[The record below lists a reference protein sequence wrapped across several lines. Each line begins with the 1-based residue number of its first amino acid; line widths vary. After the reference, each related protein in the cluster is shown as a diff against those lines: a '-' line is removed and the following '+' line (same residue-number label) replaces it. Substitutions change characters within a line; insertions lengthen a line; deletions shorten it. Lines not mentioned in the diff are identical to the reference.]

1 MSTKSKAVLT
11 FQQAARANVYYI
23 YKYNTS
29 QKKYLPAFQIKD
41 KKIYAYQGKKYVKT
55 GTAALKNGI
64 YTATL
69 TGLNLKKEKTQT
81 YIIKAAR
88 SLKGYPTAI
97 GAASKNIKLTAIPEA
112 TLKTKNLTV
121 KRGKKKPV
129 TIANKKKGA
138 SYTFRADKKAIISV
152 SKKGIVTGRK
162 TGTAKIT
169 VREKY
174 KGKTRTLGT
183 VKVKVKK

>member
-1 MSTKSKAVLT
+1 M
-11 FQQAARANVYYI
+11 
-23 YKYNTS
+23 
-29 QKKYLPAFQIKD
+29 
-41 KKIYAYQGKKYVKT
+41 
-55 GTAALKNGI
+55 
-64 YTATL
+64 
-69 TGLNLKKEKTQT
+69 
-81 YIIKAAR
+81 
-88 SLKGYPTAI
+88 
-97 GAASKNIKLTAIPEA
+97 
-112 TLKTKNLTV
+112 
-121 KRGKKKPV
+121 KRGKKKPI

-174 KGKTRTLGT
+174 NGKTRTLGT